1 MAPSQGVRSEVVAE
15 GGSAQR
21 AAGIASVS
29 SSSPLSSAE
38 LNSSRRWYKLR
49 LHASRA
55 GALWI
60 AGFVEACRIDRAVL
74 LCRRSKEVL
83 HKTGQ
88 IFVLNGCIFLGS
100 IWLLQR
106 CLLPLLLWLLR
117 SSSLREDGDLAVGHS
132 QGGGLL
138 HSIIIV
144 LCYGLWLFPIY
155 VITFVVN
162 CVWYNDIARHA
173 YRAMDKGVVQNQKV
187 SQVQVKNDSSGF
199 RSIMLTIGEQIYSIF
214 MLSVFFVEIFA
225 VSFIPYIG
233 QLFSFV
239 MLSWLYAYYCFD
251 YKWGF
256 AKWNLERRLLFFETN
271 WAFFAGF
278 GSPCVLATFFLS
290 PLVSAGVMNVLFPL
304 FVLVAT
310 ALNQE
315 EVVKKCTS
323 ISPSLPNPTRLPI
336 FQIPNTFLGPVLNV
350 LQPSSRSTP
359 SSIDRRKKAY

>member
-1 MAPSQGVRSEVVAE
+1 MAPSQGVLSEAVAE
-15 GGSAQR
+15 VGSAQR

-38 LNSSRRWYKLR
+38 LNSSTRWYKLR

-83 HKTGQ
+83 KKTGQ
-88 IFVLNGCIFLGS
+88 IFVLNGCIFLG
-100 IWLLQR
+100 
-106 CLLPLLLWLLR
+106 R
-117 SSSLREDGDLAVGHS
+117 SPSLRQDGDSAVGRS

-162 CVWYNDIARHA
+162 CVC
-173 YRAMDKGVVQNQKV
+173 
-187 SQVQVKNDSSGF
+187 
-199 RSIMLTIGEQIYSIF
+199 IMLTIGEQIYSIF
-214 MLSVFFVEIFA
+214 MLGVFFVEIFA
-225 VSFIPYIG
+225 VSYIPYIG

-315 EVVKKCTS
+315 EVVKKCTF

-336 FQIPNTFLGPVLNV
+336 FQIPNTFLGPVLKV
-350 LQPSSRSTP
+350 LQPRSRNTP